1 MLLTVHNESDHP
13 ITISEITVFYTTF
26 PPAGQGLTAIYAG
39 GMLIWDDL
47 TTNSPATISDFLVNE
62 PIAPWSSVA
71 LKLFFNKNLKVNGSE
86 NIMIS
91 FVENGCPLHETSQ

>member
-26 PPAGQGLTAIYAG
+26 PPAGQGLAAIYAG